1 LESRD
6 IDIDYNRDRE
16 DPKDPKDTEKP
27 PVEGSSPKSSLSLK
41 VGSSGSFGSDGEPDA
56 DLLGS
61 GRGSGRGSDPAEVQK
76 CIGPHPRREEQSR
89 LKAIYVSSG
98 PAREYA
104 EYSLNLHNGC
114 SHGCKYCYAQ
124 KRFSGDCTTRV
135 KKARLENIEDDLK
148 GWKGE
153 RKPVHLTF
161 MGDPY
166 DLGREDNSD
175 VRAVLEL
182 FKKYRHP
189 FQVLTK
195 GGEKAVD
202 DFDLYF
208 EGCRFGCTLTF
219 MDEKDSRHWEPGAA
233 LPIGR
238 IAALK
243 EAHDRGIETW
253 VSLEPIIDPCQTL
266 ALIDASYKY
275 VDHYGVGKW
284 NHDERANM
292 IVWPVVRAEAETRLK
307 KYGKSYMIKEDLRK
321 AAPDADSTDANA
333 DNSEKIRAAAIV
345 EYGTNGWV
353 DPVKIANDLKLH
365 RDEVEAWL
373 QANYVAYDR
382 PGSGVGYRQRKAGEG
397 APA

>member
-1 LESRD
+1 
-6 IDIDYNRDRE
+6 
-16 DPKDPKDTEKP
+16 
-27 PVEGSSPKSSLSLK
+27 
-41 VGSSGSFGSDGEPDA
+41 
-56 DLLGS
+56 
-61 GRGSGRGSDPAEVQK
+61 
-76 CIGPHPRREEQSR
+76 
-89 LKAIYVSSG
+89 
-98 PAREYA
+98 
-104 EYSLNLHNGC
+104 
-114 SHGCKYCYAQ
+114 
-124 KRFSGDCTTRV
+124 
-135 KKARLENIEDDLK
+135 
-148 GWKGE
+148 
-153 RKPVHLTF
+153 
-161 MGDPY
+161 
-166 DLGREDNSD
+166 
-175 VRAVLEL
+175 
-182 FKKYRHP
+182 
-189 FQVLTK
+189 
-195 GGEKAVD
+195 
-202 DFDLYF
+202 
-208 EGCRFGCTLTF
+208 

-233 LPIGR
+233 LPGDRISAL
-238 IAALK
+238 IAAH
-243 EAHDRGIETW
+243 ERGIETW
-253 VSLEPIIDPCQTL
+253 ASLEPIIDPCQTL